1 VSRTGVAKQVSK
13 PRDSPAPAGPLP
25 PRAALSTPSFLELVF
40 DGLQVGIANVL
51 PTGAI
56 LYCNDRFREIL
67 RIPPAARLAR
77 TEIKRYVTSSTW
89 VALSDGLA
97 KAMSS
102 TVEGELRIESAGH
115 ARVVTIALSPIR
127 LNGTTSIRLVATEK
141 NELVEAGGAR
151 SLSQAEIHSLSGK
164 VLRLRDDERRRIAR
178 DLHDVTGQEVAFAL
192 MTLGSVSSRTGSVQS
207 IRRQLQECSEILRK
221 VESEIRTLSYVL
233 HPPLLDDLG
242 LLAALEWYVQ
252 GLEKRLGL
260 RVHLEIHDELPRVT
274 RDAEIALFRVVQE
287 SLTNVIRHAH
297 ASNTWIRA
305 EITATRLHLVIEDD
319 GCGIHPDQ
327 LSSANRGVGIA
338 GMDQRLRQFGGRL
351 EVSSEGTGTI
361 VWASIPLD
369 GADSNGDVRPSHAES
384 GIPLNSTTSSPKHQ
398 SAKRILIADDHA
410 VTRRGIRA
418 LLDEETDLQVCG
430 EVSNGIDAISEVD
443 RLHPDLL
450 ILDLS
455 MPRAGGL
462 AVAHRLQNAGSNTKI
477 LIFTTHA
484 YPGLERAIQEVGGNG
499 YVLKQ
504 NASEELISA
513 VREILGGA
521 THFTGETTLPV

>member
-1 VSRTGVAKQVSK
+1 MPKAGVAKQVSNAQSASALN
-13 PRDSPAPAGPLP
+13 PTLPARVSSPSL
-25 PRAALSTPSFLELVF
+25 LELLL
-40 DGLQVGIANVL
+40 DGLKVGVANVL
-51 PTGAI
+51 PCGAI

-67 RIPPAARLAR
+67 HVPAMAKLAR
-77 TEIKRYVTSSTW
+77 IKLQRYVTPQAWS
-89 VALSDGLA
+89 ALSGWLA

-102 TVEGELRIESAGH
+102 SVDGELCLEFAG
-115 ARVVTIALSPIR
+115 RSQFVSVALSPIL
-127 LNGTTSIRLVATEK
+127 LNGATSIRMVATEK
-141 NELVEAGGAR
+141 TEPVEANRALDR
-151 SLSQAEIHSLSGK
+151 SRAELYSLSAK

-178 DLHDVTGQEVAFAL
+178 DLHDVTGQEVAFVL
-192 MTLGSVSSRTGSVQS
+192 MTLGSVSGRTGGVDS

-252 GLEKRLGL
+252 GLEKRLDL
-260 RVHLEIHDELPRVT
+260 RVHLEIHHEIPRVA

-287 SLTNVIRHAH
+287 SLTNVIRHAR
-297 ASNTWIRA
+297 ASNAWIRA
-305 EITATRLHLVIEDD
+305 EITPTRLHLVIEDD
-319 GCGIHPDQ
+319 GCGIHADQ

-351 EVSSEGTGTI
+351 EVSSEGSGT
-361 VWASIPLD
+361 VVCASIPLGGASVNDTVRVTDHESQPLVGDSGSD
-369 GADSNGDVRPSHAES
+369 GKN
-384 GIPLNSTTSSPKHQ
+384 Q

-418 LLDEETDLQVCG
+418 LLEEETDLHVCG
-430 EVSNGIDAISEVD
+430 EAANGLDAVSEVD
-443 RLHPDLL
+443 RLHPDLI

-455 MPRAGGL
+455 MPGAGGL
-462 AVAHRLQNAGSNTKI
+462 AVAHRLQITGSNTRV

-484 YPGLERAIQEVGGNG
+484 YPGLERAIQDVGGNG

-504 NASEELISA
+504 NASEELICA

-521 THFTGETTLPV
+521 THFTEEATRTS

>member
-1 VSRTGVAKQVSK
+1 MNTGVAKQVSR
-13 PRDSPAPAGPLP
+13 PQSSSASTAPLP
-25 PRAALSTPSFLELVF
+25 ARASVFPLSFLELLL
-40 DGLQVGIANVL
+40 DGLQVGIANVQ
-51 PTGAI
+51 PAGAI

-67 RIPPAARLAR
+67 RISPTAKLAR
-77 TEIKRYVTSSTW
+77 TELKRYVSPATW
-89 VALSDGLA
+89 TALTDALA

-102 TVEGELRIESAGH
+102 TVEGELRIESPGQ
-115 ARVVTIALSPIR
+115 ARIVSIALSPIR
-127 LNGTTSIRLVATEK
+127 LNGATSIRLVATEK
-141 NELVEAGGAR
+141 TELVEASRA
-151 SLSQAEIHSLSGK
+151 LACSQAEIHSLSAK

-192 MTLGSVSSRTGSVQS
+192 MTLGSVSNRTGNVQS
-207 IRRQLQECSEILRK
+207 IRRQLHECSEILRK

-242 LLAALEWYVQ
+242 LVAALEWYVQ

-260 RVHLEIHDELPRVT
+260 RVHLEIRDELPRLA

-287 SLTNVIRHAH
+287 SLTNVIRHAN

-305 EITATRLHLVIEDD
+305 EITATRLNLVIEDD
-319 GCGIHPDQ
+319 GCGVHPDK

-351 EVSSEGTGTI
+351 EVTSEGTGT
-361 VWASIPLD
+361 VVCASIPLD
-369 GADSNGDVRPSHAES
+369 GGDANGDIRTSRAES
-384 GIPLNSTTSSPKHQ
+384 QDPVNTSASLHRDQ

-418 LLDEETDLQVCG
+418 LLEEESDLQVCG
-430 EVSNGIDAISEVD
+430 EASNGIDALSEVD
-443 RLHPDLL
+443 RLRPDLL

-462 AVAHRLQNAGSNTKI
+462 AVAHRLQNTGSNTKI
-477 LIFTTHA
+477 LIFTTHS

-521 THFTGETTLPV
+521 THFTGETSLPV